1 MTCQTLFRRWS
12 IFLAEE
18 TSFYARRRTSVPVS
32 SMNFFRVVSQASNF
46 PSRHFLSSESGQ
58 SSTSADLHSLYL
70 EQINEIQAEREAVFG
85 PSDPASE
92 SHDISH
98 VAKAYSTEEQC
109 TTQSKQSTKE
119 SSARLPP
126 DWDSEQA
133 YAEREALFQFTAQ
146 EKSAW
151 TNHSSISKQSS
162 RMMQM
167 ELIKEVIAQEERLQL
182 ANTNN
187 HDTQPSSQLFSH
199 LNPKGDEI
207 SMVDV
212 GHKTTTRRIAKAR
225 SVVFFPQEVMSALE
239 RRGKDMIG
247 PKGPIFETAR
257 IAGMMGAK

>member
-1 MTCQTLFRRWS
+1 
-12 IFLAEE
+12 
-18 TSFYARRRTSVPVS
+18 
-32 SMNFFRVVSQASNF
+32 MNFCRVAISPSQASNL
-46 PSRHFLSSESGQ
+46 PSRHFLSSKSGQ
-58 SSTSADLHSLYL
+58 SPTSTDLHSLYL
-70 EQINEIQAEREAVFG
+70 EQINDIQAEREAVFG
-85 PSDPASE
+85 PSDPASD

-98 VAKAYSTEEQC
+98 VAKAYSTEEQSR
-109 TTQSKQSTKE
+109 TQSIQSTAE

-126 DWDSEQA
+126 DWDAEQA
-133 YAEREALFQFTAQ
+133 YAERDALFQFTAQ

-167 ELIKEVIAQEERLQL
+167 ELIKEVIAQDERLKQ

-187 HDTQPSSQLFSH
+187 HETQSSSQLFSH
-199 LNPKGDEI
+199 LNPKGDGI

-212 GHKTTTRRIAKAR
+212 GHKTSTRRIAKAR
-225 SVVFFPQEVMSALE
+225 SVVFFPQEVMSALV
-239 RRGKDMIG
+239 RRGEDMIG